1 MDSLEPGAVLGQ
13 RFRLE
18 RKLGQGGMGA
28 VFQATDLQLKRL
40 VAIKVLLPDTIDD
53 PETLSRFATEARA
66 IGALAHPNIGALLD
80 FHAALDPVPFLVLE
94 FIDGES
100 LRALLL
106 REQRLPA
113 QRAVHIA
120 QQMLAALGVA
130 HAAGTIHRD
139 IKPANVM
146 MVPGTADPDFVRI
159 IDFGVARVAES
170 ITRQHRT
177 SDGAI
182 LGTPQY
188 MAPEQAMGL
197 PVHPGVD
204 VYAVAVCLFEMIAGY
219 NPFAVG
225 KPVFVF
231 AAVRDVVP
239 PALSQ
244 VQPEVPRALSDVVAR
259 ALAKLPSARFASP
272 QEFSTALTGALSGV
286 PAPAHFQR
294 TSDETLREAPPTVRQ
309 SFHPVQSSTP
319 VRVGSAPD
327 LPFASTVHRPATSV
341 SPPNTPSVPHAR
353 SSPGPFTLIAGA
365 AALVLATAALTAVAA
380 TLYLQ
385 RVAVVPAPSGNAAVP
400 VAASASAQPSA
411 ANSAAS
417 SVAPRGAAVASSTPA
432 TAAFTGSRS
441 GGLPAHNAPAPPKSS
456 GAPPPPVPIFDPT
469 GDRVCERPGGE
480 RLCASP
486 QPFVACRCI
495 VAERVGLCQLG
506 DPSCALSPPT
516 MPVGAAC
523 SGQRGGEPEEG
534 AWGCWFDCSESQENV
549 RGVLDAPCSGYRP
562 KNFSPADRAPTSG
575 QVRARSL

>member
-1 MDSLEPGAVLGQ
+1 MDPLEPGTVLGQ

-28 VFQATDLQLKRL
+28 VFQATDLQLKRT

-66 IGALAHPNIGALLD
+66 VGALAHPNIGALLD

-106 REQRLPA
+106 REQRLSVP
-113 QRAVHIA
+113 RAVHIA
-120 QQMLAALGVA
+120 QQMLAALTVA

-188 MAPEQAMGL
+188 MAPEQAMGQQ
-197 PVHPGVD
+197 VHPGVD

-225 KPVFVF
+225 KPAFVF

-239 PALSQ
+239 PALFQ

-272 QEFSTALTGALSGV
+272 QEFSAALAGALSGAPLT
-286 PAPAHFQR
+286 PAQPQGA
-294 TSDETLREAPPTVRQ
+294 SDVTLRDAPPTARQ
-309 SFHPVQSSTP
+309 SLYPVQSSTP
-319 VRVGSAPD
+319 ARVGSAPS
-327 LPFASTVHRPATSV
+327 LPFASTVHHRAASL
-341 SPPNTPSVPHAR
+341 SPPNTPASPRAQ

-380 TLYLQ
+380 ALYLQ
-385 RVAVVPAPSGNAAVP
+385 RAAVVPVSSGSAGVPSGVAPSLGNP
-400 VAASASAQPSA
+400 TASTVLPRGSAGASSAPPSSAPTAGRGAGKTSAQPS
-411 ANSAAS
+411 
-417 SVAPRGAAVASSTPA
+417 STG
-432 TAAFTGSRS
+432 T
-441 GGLPAHNAPAPPKSS
+441 
-456 GAPPPPVPIFDPT
+456 PPPSVPVFDPK
-469 GDRVCERPGGE
+469 GDRRCERTGGE

-486 QPFVACRCI
+486 QPLTACRCI
-495 VAERVGLCQLG
+495 ASERLGLCVLG
-506 DPSCALSPPT
+506 DPKCAPSPPT

-523 SGQRGGEPEEG
+523 SGIRPGETEPQDG
-534 AWGCWFDCSESQENV
+534 AWGCWFECPESLERV
-549 RGVLDAPCSGYRP
+549 RGLLDAPCTGYRQ
-562 KNFSPADRAPTSG
+562 KVHSAADNAPTNG
-575 QVRARSL
+575 YVRARGSWE